1 MTAPGCQPDTF
12 MPFILRT
19 KIFLCLLLIFSGKT
33 AWAGDAPESSSPVT
47 VTENGDQIVMEN
59 GIVSLT
65 FAKKTGDVTSI
76 KYWANGHDL
85 ELGNGKTAMY
95 FDANLGGGVK
105 PDYFHPSSQP
115 GAHIDIVQSALDSG
129 EVAAVS
135 EPTPSFPFHTEVH
148 WILPRDTPGFY
159 VYVIYRHGPGMAA
172 ASLSQSRT
180 VIKGV
185 PGPRLFTH
193 HIVDDRRKGP
203 FPTGKIV
210 DTVQDATFRYADGTI
225 YTKYDNSAFIADD
238 LVYGMAGNGVGIWM
252 ILPGREY
259 INGGPLRQELTVHMD
274 NVLLWMFQGTH
285 FGANSISLKAGQKWS
300 LFYGPAFVYFN
311 QSGSTD
317 ALWQDARIR
326 AVSEET
332 RWPYDFVNNPDY
344 PLSRGTVIGQIKLSN
359 ADSTKGAS
367 AVLAPPGTK
376 DWCQSSGG
384 YTFWTRTDDSG
395 HFVIP
400 KVRPGNYTL
409 FVSGA
414 NQFVDYC
421 ADGVQVGPG
430 KITDLGTLTWKPVTH
445 GRTLWQIGVADHSTG
460 EFKDGDDMRHY
471 DNFIRYAREFPDDV
485 TFTIGKSDAA
495 RDWNFAQ
502 WGWYNKNPY
511 WTIRFDEP
519 KTLSGRATLTIGVC
533 SSSDRR
539 LQVKANGREIGVLK
553 LPKTGTAPYR
563 SGGQDSEYHVYT
575 LPFNASWL
583 KAGTNEITLAIE
595 GAVPFANPDE
605 ARPAQIG
612 AVMYDAIRL
621 EVQE

>member
-1 MTAPGCQPDTF
+1 MTAPGCRPDIP
-12 MPFILRT
+12 MPLILRT
-19 KIFLCLLLIFSGKT
+19 KIFLFLFLVLSGKT
-33 AWAGDAPESSSPVT
+33 ALAGDAPESSSPVT
-47 VTENGDQIVMEN
+47 VTDNGNQIVMEN

-65 FAKKTGDVTSI
+65 FAKKAGDVSSI
-76 KYWANGHDL
+76 KYWVNGREV
-85 ELGNGKTAMY
+85 ELGDGQAAMY
-95 FDANLGGGVK
+95 FDANLGGSVK
-105 PDYFHPSSQP
+105 PDYFRPLSQS
-115 GAHIDIVQSALDSG
+115 GTHFDIVQSGPDSG

-135 EPTPSFPFHTEVH
+135 EPTPHFPFHTEVH
-148 WILPRDTPGFY
+148 WILPRATPGFY

-185 PGPRLFTH
+185 PGPRIFTH
-193 HIVDDRRKGP
+193 HMVDDQRKGP

-210 DTVQDATFRYADGTI
+210 GTVQDATFRYADGTI
-225 YTKYDNSAFIADD
+225 YTKYNNSAFIADE
-238 LVYGMAGNGVGIWM
+238 LVYGMAGNGTGIWM

-285 FGANSISLKAGQKWS
+285 FGANAITLKAGQKWTQ
-300 LFYGPAFVYFN
+300 FYGPAFVYFN
-311 QSGSTD
+311 QGTTTD

-326 AVSEET
+326 AVSEEI

-344 PLSRGTVIGQIKLSN
+344 PLSRGTVIGQIKLSHG
-359 ADSTKGAS
+359 DSAKGAW

-384 YTFWTRTDDSG
+384 YTFWTRTDESG

-400 KVRPGNYTL
+400 KVRPGSYTL

-414 NQFVDYC
+414 NQFVDYR
-421 ADGVQVGPG
+421 ADGVRVGPG

-445 GRTLWQIGVADHSTG
+445 GRTLWQIGVADRSTG
-460 EFKDGDDMRHY
+460 EFKNGDDVRHY
-471 DNFIRYAREFPDDV
+471 DNFIRYAREFPDDI
-485 TFTIGKSDAA
+485 TFTIGKSEAA

-502 WGWYNKNPY
+502 WGWYNKTPY

-539 LQVKANGREIGVLK
+539 LEVKANGRELGVLK
-553 LPKTGTAPYR
+553 LPKTGTAAYR

-575 LPFNASWL
+575 LPFNANWL
-583 KAGTNEITLAIE
+583 KVGTNEITLGIE

-605 ARPAQIG
+605 ARPARIG
-612 AVMYDAIRL
+612 TVMYDAIRL
-621 EVQE
+621 EVQD

>member
-1 MTAPGCQPDTF
+1 MPTF
-12 MPFILRT
+12 LHPKPL
-19 KIFLCLLLIFSGKT
+19 LYLLLVFFCQT
-33 AWAGDAPESSSPVT
+33 LFAGDAPETSSPVT
-47 VTENGDQIVMEN
+47 VTENGDQIVMQN
-59 GIVSLT
+59 GFVSLT
-65 FAKKTGDVTSI
+65 FAKGAGEVTSI
-76 KYWANGHDL
+76 KYRVNGREL
-85 ELGNGKTAMY
+85 ELGDGKAAMY
-95 FDANLGGGVK
+95 FDANLGGGAK
-105 PDYFHPSSQP
+105 PDYFHPLSQP
-115 GAHIDIVQSALDSG
+115 GAHLGIVPSGPDSG

-135 EPTPSFPFHTEVH
+135 EPTPHFPFHTEVH
-148 WILPRDTPGFY
+148 WVLPRDTPGFY
-159 VYVIYRHGPGMAA
+159 VYVIYRHGSGMAA
-172 ASLSQSRT
+172 VSLSQSRT

-185 PGPRLFTH
+185 PGTRIFTH
-193 HIVDDRRKGP
+193 HIVDDTRKGP
-203 FPTGKIV
+203 FPTGKIAGPI
-210 DTVQDATFRYADGTI
+210 QDATVRYADGTI
-225 YTKYDNSAFIADD
+225 YTKYDNSAFVADD
-238 LVYGMAGNGVGIWM
+238 LAHGMAGNGVGLWM

-259 INGGPLRQELTVHMD
+259 IDGGPLRQELTVHMD

-285 FGANSISLKAGQKWS
+285 FGAGAINLKAGQKWS

-311 QSGSTD
+311 QGSSID

-332 RWPYDFVNNPDY
+332 RWPYNFVNNPDY
-344 PLSRGTVIGQIKLSN
+344 PLSRGMVIGQVKLGN
-359 ADSTKGAS
+359 GDSTKGAW

-400 KVRPGNYTL
+400 KVRPGSYTL

-414 NQFVDYC
+414 NQFVDYRQD
-421 ADGVQVGPG
+421 AIQVGPG
-430 KITDLGTLTWKPVTH
+430 KIIDLGTLTWKPVIN
-445 GRTLWQIGVADHSTG
+445 GRTLWQIGVADRSTR
-460 EFKDGDDMRHY
+460 EFKNGDDVRHY

-485 TFTIGKSDAA
+485 TFTIGKSEIDK
-495 RDWNFAQ
+495 DWNFAQ
-502 WGWYNKNPY
+502 WGWYHKNPY

-533 SSSDRR
+533 SSSDRH
-539 LQVKANGREIGVLK
+539 LQVKANGREIGVLN

-575 LPFNASWL
+575 LRFDATWL
-583 KAGTNEITLAIE
+583 KAGTNEITLGIE

-605 ARPAQIG
+605 ARPARIG

>member
-1 MTAPGCQPDTF
+1 
-12 MPFILRT
+12 MPPILRS
-19 KIFLCLLLIFSGKT
+19 KLPLFLLLVFFCKNSF
-33 AWAGDAPESSSPVT
+33 ASDAPESSSPVT
-47 VTENGDQIVMEN
+47 VTENANQIVMEN

-65 FAKKTGDVTSI
+65 FAKRAGEVTSI
-76 KYWANGHDL
+76 KYQVAGHDR
-85 ELGNGKTAMY
+85 ELGNGRAAMY

-105 PDYFHPSSQP
+105 PDYFLPFSQP
-115 GAHIDIVQSALDSG
+115 DARLSIVPSGPDSG
-129 EVAAVS
+129 EVAAVG
-135 EPTPSFPFHTEVH
+135 EPTTLFPFHTEVH
-148 WILPRDTPGFY
+148 WVLPRDTPGFY
-159 VYVIYRHGPGMAA
+159 VYVIYRHGPDMAA
-172 ASLSQSRT
+172 ASLSQSRM

-185 PGPRLFTH
+185 PGTRIFTH
-193 HIVDDRRKGP
+193 HIVDDQRRGP

-210 DTVQDATFRYADGTI
+210 GTVQDATFRYADGTI
-225 YTKYDNSAFIADD
+225 NTKYDNSAFIADD
-238 LVYGMAGNGVGIWM
+238 LVHGMAGNGVGLWM

-285 FGANSISLKAGQKWS
+285 FGGSTINLKANQKWN
-300 LFYGPAFVYFN
+300 LFYGPAFIYFN
-311 QSGSTD
+311 QGGSID

-332 RWPYDFVNNPDY
+332 RWPYNFVNNPDY
-344 PLSRGTVIGQIKLSN
+344 PLSRGTVIGQIKLGNS
-359 ADSTKGAS
+359 DSTKGAW

-400 KVRPGNYTL
+400 KVRPGSYTL

-414 NQFVDYC
+414 NQFVDYRQD
-421 ADGVQVGPG
+421 AIQVGPG
-430 KITDLGTLTWKPVTH
+430 KIIDLGTLTWKPVTH
-445 GRTLWQIGVADHSTG
+445 GHTLWQIGVADRSTR
-460 EFKDGDDMRHY
+460 EFKNGDDVRHY

-485 TFTIGKSDAA
+485 TFTIGKSETDK
-495 RDWNFAQ
+495 DWNFAQ
-502 WGWYNKNPY
+502 WGWYNKKPH

-519 KTLSGRATLTIGVC
+519 KALSGRATLTIGVC
-533 SSSDRR
+533 SSSDRH
-539 LQVKANGREIGVLK
+539 LQVKANGREIGVLN

-575 LPFNASWL
+575 LRFDANWL
-583 KAGTNEITLAIE
+583 KAGTNEITLGLE
-595 GAVPFANPDE
+595 GTVPFANPDE
-605 ARPAQIG
+605 ARPARIG